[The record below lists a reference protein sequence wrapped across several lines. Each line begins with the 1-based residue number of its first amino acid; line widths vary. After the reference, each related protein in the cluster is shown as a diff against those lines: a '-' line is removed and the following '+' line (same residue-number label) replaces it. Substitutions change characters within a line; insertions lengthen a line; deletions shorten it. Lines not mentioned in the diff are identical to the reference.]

1 MAFDCKMNGAYTM
14 ASTQAVEATRQD
26 LQALPNS
33 STTANRKDG
42 TTTISDQVVAKIAG
56 IAAREVEGVH
66 ELTGTGFTGAVS
78 GLANKVSGSDAHDY
92 GVKVQVGHQETIVNL
107 AMVVDYGASI
117 PNVAKAIRKSISEQ
131 LQVMTG
137 LVAREINISV
147 TDIAFPEEA
156 AAVATTHE
164 LQ

>member
-1 MAFDCKMNGAYTM
+1 MAN
-14 ASTQAVEATRQD
+14 TQTVEAARQD
-26 LQALPNS
+26 LQSIPNVGTS
-33 STTANRKDG
+33 GNRKEG

-78 GLANKVSGSDAHDY
+78 GLANKVAGADAHDY
-92 GVKVQVGHQETIVNL
+92 GVKVQVGQQETIVNL
-107 AMVVDYGASI
+107 AMIVDYGASI
-117 PNVAKAIRKSISEQ
+117 PNVARAVRQSISEQ

-137 LVAREINISV
+137 LIAREINIAV
-147 TDIAFPEEA
+147 TDIAFPEQET
-156 AAVATTHE
+156 AVAATHQ